1 LNRYLNE
8 QVCGDPEMKCVCCL
22 SGRVITSPAGLRG
35 YYCCNDCGLI
45 FAGTESGQN
54 TRDNL
59 TSHYQNID
67 PHRKVAS
74 SKEFF
79 FNSVLGYLSSRIRK
93 ERRSIL
99 DVGCGYGYFLELA
112 RSEGWEASGVEIV
125 NAVDRDA
132 PQKAIDQNIFYGTLK
147 EAEYPNNH
155 FDAVTLWDVLV
166 FVHNPFEEAKECYR
180 VLKKGGIIGI
190 RVRNIIFEKTARRAY
205 FLLRKIYP
213 HLNLKNPS
221 VFHRYCFTSK
231 SLFQLLL
238 RAGFTNIIVTNS
250 PLTKGDPY
258 DYGCRKG
265 LTKAAKSLMDY
276 LSRIVFWFSAGR
288 MVVGPSLL
296 IWAEKS

>member
-1 LNRYLNE
+1 
-8 QVCGDPEMKCVCCL
+8 MKCVCCL
-22 SGRVITSPAGLRG
+22 SSRIITSPASLRG
-35 YYCCNDCGLI
+35 YYSCKNCGLI
-45 FAGTESGQN
+45 FAGKGKRQN
-54 TRDNL
+54 TQASL
-59 TSHYQNID
+59 MSHYQNID

-79 FNSVLGYLSSRIRK
+79 FNSALGYLSSRIRK
-93 ERRSIL
+93 DQRSIL

-112 RSEGWEASGVEIV
+112 KSERWVTSGVEIV

-132 PQKAIDQNIFYGTLK
+132 PQKPINQNIFYGTLK

-155 FDAVTLWDVLV
+155 FDAITLWDVLV

-180 VLKKGGIIGI
+180 VLKEGGIIGI
-190 RVRNIIFEKTARRAY
+190 RARNIIFEKTARRAY
-205 FLLRKIYP
+205 FLLKKIYP

-221 VFHRYCFTSK
+221 VFHHYCFTSK

-238 RAGFTNIIVTNS
+238 RVGFTNIIVTNS

-258 DYGCRKG
+258 DYGHRKG
-265 LTKAAKSLMDY
+265 LITAAKSVVDY

-288 MVVGPSLL
+288 VVVGPSLL
-296 IWAEKS
+296 VWARKP

>member
-1 LNRYLNE
+1 
-8 QVCGDPEMKCVCCL
+8 MKCSCCL
-22 SGRVITSPAGLRG
+22 SQRIIASPGGLGG
-35 YYCCNDCGLI
+35 YYCCENCGLV
-45 FAGTESGQN
+45 FSVRGKTQHL
-54 TRDNL
+54 RDGL
-59 TSHYQNID
+59 IRHYRDVD
-67 PHRKVAS
+67 PHRSIAN
-74 SKEFF
+74 SKQFF
-79 FNSVLGYLSSRIRK
+79 FSSALDYLSSRIQK
-93 ERRSIL
+93 KKRSIL

-112 RSEGWEASGVEIV
+112 KSERWEAFGVEIV
-125 NAVDRDA
+125 DAVDRDA
-132 PQKAIDQNIFYGTLK
+132 PKKAINQNIFYGTLK
-147 EAEYPNNH
+147 EAEYPNSH

-166 FVHNPFEEAKECYR
+166 FVDNPFEEAKECYR
-180 VLKKGGIIGI
+180 VLKRGGIIGI

-205 FLLRKIYP
+205 FLLKRIYP

-258 DYGCRKG
+258 DYGCKKG

-276 LSRIVFWFSAGR
+276 FSRIVFWFSAGR

-296 IWAEKS
+296 IWAEKT